1 MRILVTCFEPFGC
14 DAVNASREAVALL
27 PDAVGGHRLEKCV
40 LPVSFVR
47 TPEALA
53 RACSEVSPDMILMT
67 GQAPRTAVCLERIA
81 VNWAISAGPDN
92 DGLRAAGERIYP
104 GAPDG
109 LFTPLPVD
117 SLASA
122 LSGRGL
128 PAKVSNSAG
137 TFVCNRLYYEALHR
151 CAGIPS
157 LFVHVPLTPAQADA
171 RGPARPSL
179 PATVS
184 MAVLRE
190 LISMLGDCN
199 PAV

>member
-1 MRILVTCFEPFGC
+1 MRILVTCFEPFGR
-14 DAVNASREAVALL
+14 DAVNASREAVGLL
-27 PDAVGGHRLEKCV
+27 PDIVGGHRLEKCV

-47 TPEALA
+47 SPEALA

-67 GQAPRTAVCLERIA
+67 GQAPRSEVCLERIA
-81 VNWAISAGPDN
+81 VNWAISSGTDN
-92 DGLRAAGERIYP
+92 DGLRATGERIYP

-117 SLASA
+117 SLASS

-128 PAKVSNSAG
+128 PARVSNSAG

-151 CAGIPS
+151 CAVIPS
-157 LFVHVPLTPAQADA
+157 LFVHVPLMPSQAEA

-179 PATVS
+179 PADMSASV
-184 MAVLRE
+184 VIE
-190 LISMLGDCN
+190 LISML
-199 PAV
+199 